1 MQPPAVDGRK
11 TAGRTSGGAS
21 RALSAVNSK
30 LMLKARTY
38 TGIGNLPERYG
49 EQFAEASQDS
59 FFLSLPWFRTLE
71 SIVLGHNELAQI
83 IGVESDEPSDA
94 ALGAL
99 VLKISEDGRRFFSPR
114 TVDSLTNYYSSYF
127 APILT
132 RNSWSPDQVVRMIVG
147 ELKSRS
153 PQWDILN
160 IRPLDLSL
168 AGVQSLHLAM
178 EASGLKTQTYF
189 CFGNW
194 YLNVNGRS
202 YAEYFKDLPS
212 VIRKNVPYY
221 KRRLEKTAR
230 VRVQIYTGLKDLEA
244 AIDDYETI
252 YNSSWRDRE
261 GYPGFIRAF
270 IRTAAEEGW
279 LRLGV
284 FYIDDEPAAAQLWI
298 VHGRVASIYKICY
311 AEKFAKSSVG
321 SVLTT
326 HMLEHALDRDKVSE
340 VDYLTGDDSY
350 KSNWMSDRRERW
362 GIMAFN
368 PTTVLGKLSTLK
380 HIGGKILKAKLG
392 AFAHNVTA
400 PFRGLHAGD

>member
-1 MQPPAVDGRK
+1 
-11 TAGRTSGGAS
+11 
-21 RALSAVNSK
+21 
-30 LMLKARTY
+30 MLKAKTY
-38 TGIGNLPERYG
+38 TGLGNLPERY
-49 EQFAEASQDS
+49 EKLFAEASQDS

-71 SIVLGHNELAQI
+71 STVLGRNELAQV
-83 IGVESDEPSDA
+83 IGIESDESSNA

-99 VLKISEDGRRFFSPR
+99 VLKVSEESRRFFSPR

-132 RNSWSPDQVVRMIVG
+132 QNSSSPDPVVRMIVG
-147 ELKSRS
+147 ELNSRR
-153 PQWDILN
+153 PQWDVLN

-168 AGVQSLHLAM
+168 AGVQSLHLAL
-178 EASGLKTQTYF
+178 ETSGLKTQTYF

-202 YAEYFKDLPS
+202 YAEYFKALPS
-212 VIRKNVPYY
+212 VIRKNAPYY
-221 KRRLEKTAR
+221 KRRIEKTAR
-230 VRVQIYTGLKDLEA
+230 VKVQIYTGLKDLETGIA
-244 AIDDYETI
+244 DYETI

-298 VHGRVASIYKICY
+298 VQGSVASIYKICY
-311 AEKFAKSSVG
+311 AEKFVKSSVG
-321 SVLTT
+321 SVLTM

-340 VDYLTGDDSY
+340 VDYLTGDDNY

-368 PTTVLGKLSTLK
+368 PATVLGKLSTLK
-380 HIGGKILKAKLG
+380 HIGGKTLKAKLG
-392 AFAHNVTA
+392 AFADDITA
-400 PFRGLHAGD
+400 PFRRLHARD

>member
-1 MQPPAVDGRK
+1 MW
-11 TAGRTSGGAS
+11 
-21 RALSAVNSK
+21 
-30 LMLKARTY
+30 KAKTY
-38 TGIGNLPERYG
+38 TGLANLPELYT
-49 EQFAEASQDS
+49 ELFAEAGQDS

-71 SIVLGHNELAQI
+71 STVLGRNELAQI
-83 IGVESDEPSDA
+83 IGIESDEPSNA

-99 VLKISEDGRRFFSPR
+99 VLKVSEDSRRFFSPR
-114 TVDSLTNYYSSYF
+114 TVDSLTTYYSSYF
-127 APILT
+127 GPILT
-132 RNSWSPDQVVRMIVG
+132 RNCSGADQIARMIVG
-147 ELKSRS
+147 ELKSCR
-153 PQWDILN
+153 PQWDVLN
-160 IRPLDLSL
+160 LRPLDLSL
-168 AGVQSLHLAM
+168 SGVQSLHLAL

-202 YAEYFKDLPS
+202 YGEYFKDLPS
-212 VIRKNVPYY
+212 IIKKNVPYY

-230 VRVQIYTGLKDLEA
+230 VRVQIHTGLKDLEV

-261 GYPGFIRAF
+261 SHPGFIRAF

-284 FYIDDEPAAAQLWI
+284 FYIDHEPAAAQLWI

-326 HMLEHALDRDKVSE
+326 HMLEHTLDRDKVSE

-350 KSNWMSDRRERW
+350 KANWMSNRRERW

-368 PTTVLGKLSTLK
+368 PDTIFGKVSTLR
-380 HIGGKILKAKLG
+380 HICGRNLRAMLKG
-392 AFAHNVTA
+392 FADEIVT
-400 PFRGLHAGD
+400 PFRGLQARD